1 MAFRELC
8 WAAGSLLPPS
18 FWLEACTGSLNTA
31 RIIKM
36 IFNKSKPYL
45 IVGLGNPGREYSGS
59 RHNVGFMVV
68 DRLAEK
74 LETTFRKVK
83 MNALMTAVRHNGERI
98 IMIKPQTFMNL
109 SGQAVS
115 SFIRFYKLPLE
126 NVLVVYDDVDLP
138 FETLR
143 LKPDGGDAGQRGVRS
158 IIQQLGTKSF
168 PRLRV
173 GLDRPPGRMEVSD
186 YVLQKFSAAEKG
198 VLPFILDTASGAVLH
213 FIDHGLN
220 QTMTIY
226 NQNPSQK

>member
-1 MAFRELC
+1 
-8 WAAGSLLPPS
+8 
-18 FWLEACTGSLNTA
+18 
-31 RIIKM
+31 M

-74 LETTFRKVK
+74 LETSFRKVK
-83 MNALMTAVRHNGERI
+83 MNALITAVRHNGERI

-173 GLDRPPGRMEVSD
+173 GIDRPPGRMEVSD

-220 QTMTIY
+220 QAMTIY

>member
-1 MAFRELC
+1 
-8 WAAGSLLPPS
+8 
-18 FWLEACTGSLNTA
+18 
-31 RIIKM
+31 M

-45 IVGLGNPGREYSGS
+45 IVGLGNPGREYSTS

-74 LETTFRKVK
+74 LDTSFRKVK
-83 MNALMTAVRHNGERI
+83 MNALVTAVRYKGERI
-98 IMIKPQTFMNL
+98 ILIKPQTFMNL

-115 SFIRFYKLPLE
+115 SFIRFYKLPLD
-126 NVLVVYDDVDLP
+126 NMLVVYDDVDLP

-158 IIQQLGTKSF
+158 IIQLLGTKSF

-173 GLDRPPGRMEVSD
+173 GIDRPPGRMEVSD

-198 VLPFILDTASGAVLH
+198 ILPFILDTASEAVLH
-213 FIDHGLN
+213 FIDQGLN
-220 QTMTIY
+220 QAMTIY